1 MSLIILKEHHRAL
14 TPASGQTPAFSTVE
28 SVRGFL
34 EVRKFV
40 RERNEILFDSVILKN
55 STGCCVADDD

>member
-1 MSLIILKEHHRAL
+1 M
-14 TPASGQTPAFSTVE
+14 PASGQTPAFSTVE

-34 EVRKFV
+34 EVRKCV